1 MHYQGRLKKL
11 SDGLLHETRQNPF
24 YDELKENGYKNKKS
38 QIVCRVCG
46 TATHAVAALPK
57 TRACLGVHTLRTL

>member
-24 YDELKENGYKNKKS
+24 YDEIKENGYKNKKS
-38 QIVCRVCG
+38 QIVCRVC
-46 TATHAVAALPK
+46 VAQPRTQLPPFQK
-57 TRACLGVHTLRTL
+57 RVRA